1 MKEEI
6 VSRWI
11 KKAHEDLRSAEYL
24 IEMPEPPT
32 GVICFHCQQAVE
44 KYLKAYLTYLDVR
57 APKTH
62 DLAALF
68 ELCLEKDQDLKFLN
82 LEGISALS
90 FYAVSVRY
98 PDELYMP
105 PEEEAKE
112 AYNIAKEVKEFI
124 LQKISPRN
132 T

>member
-1 MKEEI
+1 MSGKGPGFK
-6 VSRWI
+6 VS
-11 KKAHEDLRSAEYL
+11 KSGGDFCS
-24 IEMPEPPT
+24 
-32 GVICFHCQQAVE
+32 Q
-44 KYLKAYLTYLDVR
+44 
-57 APKTH
+57 
-62 DLAALF
+62 
-68 ELCLEKDQDLKFLN
+68 
-82 LEGISALS
+82 

-98 PDELYMP
+98 PDELYIP